1 MSLEGSMKEWDR
13 IDHIFYGVLY
23 DRGGTKMVNYT
34 HEIFLVEVS
43 LLT

>member
-1 MSLEGSMKEWDR
+1 MSLEGSMKEWVR

-23 DRGGTKMVNYT
+23 DGGWRKMVNYT
-34 HEIFLVEVS
+34 HEIFQAELS